1 MWYTYIIYHTK
12 IKSLQQNKEQN
23 PIHFHPFASKAKK
36 WGTRRKKKKKKQ
48 YSHPSLSFRKTEEK
62 EWERGMRKRK
72 GAKLLWALLGPLQP
86 HAEETNIEVNGELLN
101 SFKKSSLSLSSS
113 SFNFR
118 NFNCFEVCHEGT

>member
-1 MWYTYIIYHTK
+1 MG
-12 IKSLQQNKEQN
+12 QNL
-23 PIHFHPFASKAKK
+23 IHFHPFAGKAEK
-36 WGTRRKKKKKKQ
+36 WGTRGKEKGKNNITI
-48 YSHPSLSFRKTEEK
+48 SPFSFGKTEEK